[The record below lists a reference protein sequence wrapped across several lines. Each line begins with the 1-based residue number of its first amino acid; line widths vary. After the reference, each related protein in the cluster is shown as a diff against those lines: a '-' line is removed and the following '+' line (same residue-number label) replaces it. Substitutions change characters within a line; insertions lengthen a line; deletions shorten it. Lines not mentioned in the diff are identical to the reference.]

1 MPKFNVL
8 SMDDLKFPDF
18 RKKFKIRG
26 DSRFIFFKDG
36 KKFDECML
44 NRRGAGIIINEML
57 FVPKK

>member
-1 MPKFNVL
+1 
-8 SMDDLKFPDF
+8 MDDLKFPDF